1 MVAPGMGGDNID
13 EDAFKT
19 INHFALSGNQ
29 LVAFDA
35 DPENGVPVSFQ
46 LVALRAD
53 WTNIAVGFFS
63 SPAPSPLGTFPLP
76 LTALW
81 LDNHGHALT
90 VRRKRDFVLDFPTF
104 DIQLTTM
111 YLPPPYLNA
120 SLVGRES
127 LRGPQRSA
135 RELCVVS
142 RS

>member
-1 MVAPGMGGDNID
+1 MSGDIID

-53 WTNIAVGFFS
+53 WTNIAIGIFNATRTDPVLGD
-63 SPAPSPLGTFPLP
+63 PVLGDPVLGTRMGLPIIPLP

-90 VRRKRDFVLDFPTF
+90 VRRK
-104 DIQLTTM
+104 
-111 YLPPPYLNA
+111 
-120 SLVGRES
+120 
-127 LRGPQRSA
+127 
-135 RELCVVS
+135 
-142 RS
+142 

>member
-1 MVAPGMGGDNID
+1 MRGDIID

-53 WTNIAVGFFS
+53 WTNIAIGIFKETRTE
-63 SPAPSPLGTFPLP
+63 PTLGTRMGLPIIPLP

-90 VRRKRDFVLDFPTF
+90 VRRK
-104 DIQLTTM
+104 
-111 YLPPPYLNA
+111 
-120 SLVGRES
+120 
-127 LRGPQRSA
+127 
-135 RELCVVS
+135 
-142 RS
+142 